1 MNQSNERELLLQRL
15 RAGARI
21 LVLGDSLAA
30 GMGCSGSYDTG
41 ELLLAYDGDRYT
53 RWHAPH
59 GWTQTVKAYL
69 DAEFPGC
76 TLVNR
81 GCSGIYS
88 YQLLGGLSQVY
99 DGNAD
104 IVLLLVGINDRK
116 RENGPAELEKSLAA
130 LIARFR
136 ADGAVPVLITPNP
149 STMENE
155 MLPTRIHHSED
166 IIPIIRAA
174 AERWDVILADCWT
187 QITQYSLRTGESID
201 ALMREEGCLSDGLHP
216 TDRVYRIMASCILR
230 AMGLT
235 GQGII
240 M

>member
-1 MNQSNERELLLQRL
+1 MNERAFLYERL
-15 RAGARI
+15 RTGARI

-41 ELLLAYDGDRYT
+41 ELLLEYDGDRYT

-69 DAEFPGC
+69 NSKFPGC
-76 TLVNR
+76 TLENR

-88 YQLLGGLSQVY
+88 YQLAGGLSQVY
-99 DGNAD
+99 DGGAD

-116 RENGPAELEKSLAA
+116 RENGPAELEKSLPA
-130 LIARFR
+130 LISRFR
-136 ADGAVPVLITPNP
+136 GDGAVPVLITPNP
-149 STMENE
+149 STAENE
-155 MLPTRIHHSED
+155 MHPSRLYHSED
-166 IIPIIRAA
+166 ILNVIRYIAA
-174 AERWDVILADCWT
+174 SEDVILADCWED
-187 QITQYSLRTGESID
+187 IRKYSLYTGQSID
-201 ALMREEGCLSDGLHP
+201 VLMHEAGCLSDGLHP

-235 GQGII
+235 ESAII

>member
-1 MNQSNERELLLQRL
+1 MNERAKLYERL

-41 ELLLAYDGDRYT
+41 KLLLAFDGDRYT

-59 GWTQTVKAYL
+59 GWTQTVEKYISAK
-69 DAEFPGC
+69 FPGC
-76 TLVNR
+76 TLENY

-88 YQLLGGLSQVY
+88 YQLAGGLSQVY
-99 DGNAD
+99 DGKAD

-116 RENGPAELEKSLAA
+116 RENGPAELEKSLPA
-130 LIARFR
+130 LLSRFR

-149 STMENE
+149 STAENE

-166 IIPIIRAA
+166 IINVIRYI
-174 AERWDVILADCWT
+174 AEREDVILADCWEE
-187 QITQYSLRTGESID
+187 IRKYSLYTGQSID
-201 ALMREEGCLSDGLHP
+201 ALMQEDGCLSDGLHP
-216 TDRVYRIMASCILR
+216 TDRVYRMMASCILR
-230 AMGLT
+230 AMGLAKSA
-235 GQGII
+235 II